1 MNDTYNSPFS
11 SRYASKKMQELFS
24 PQYKYQT
31 FRKLWYSLA
40 KAQHELG
47 LRVTEAQVNELKEHL
62 EDIDF
67 NVVADKENEI
77 KHDVM
82 AHIYAYG
89 LVAPNAKSIIHLGA
103 TSCYV
108 TDNTDLIIYKEA
120 LIYTKNLL
128 LGVMSYLCEFIEKT
142 KSIPTLG
149 YTHYQPAQLVTV
161 GKRASL
167 RLQDFL
173 TDLEEINFCLTQIK
187 FLGCRGTTGTEA
199 SFMELFNND
208 ETKIDEMNK
217 KIASDFGFEET
228 FDVCGQTYPRKL
240 DYRILSS
247 LSSISQS
254 CYKLA
259 NDIRLLQH
267 DNQLQEP
274 FSSNQVG
281 SSAMP
286 YKRNPMRCERICSL
300 SRYLQSNTLNAS
312 MTSSTQFLER
322 SLDDSAIRR
331 ISLPEGFLCVDS
343 ILHLTQNV
351 INGLEVNTKVIEAS
365 VKDYLPFIATENIMM
380 EACKKGADR
389 QVVHKIIRDV
399 TIEESNQLKE
409 GQKIDLLKELLKYKE
424 LKLNKKEIKDIL
436 NPTLYIGRRANQ
448 AQNLV
453 NKIRPLLK
461 GAILEAD
468 EIKL

>member
-62 EDIDF
+62 EDFDF
-67 NVVADKENEI
+67 NVVANKEKEI

-128 LGVMSYLCEFIEKT
+128 LGVMSYLCDFIEKT

-167 RLQDFL
+167 WLQDFL

-312 MTSSTQFLER
+312 TTSSTQFLER

-351 INGLEVNTKVIEAS
+351 INGLELNTKVIEAS
-365 VKDYLPFIATENIMM
+365 VKNYLPFIATENIMM

-399 TIEESNQLKE
+399 TIEESNKLKE

-436 NPTLYIGRRANQ
+436 NPTLYIGRSATQ
-448 AQNLV
+448 SQDLV

>member
-1 MNDTYNSPFS
+1 MNNTYNSPFS

-47 LRVTEAQVNELKEHL
+47 LRVTEVQVNELKEHL

-67 NVVADKENEI
+67 NVVADKEKEI

-128 LGVMSYLCEFIEKT
+128 LGVMSYLCDFIEKT

-167 RLQDFL
+167 WLQDFL

-365 VKDYLPFIATENIMM
+365 ITNYLPFIATENIMM

-399 TIEESNQLKE
+399 TIEESNKLKE

-436 NPTLYIGRRANQ
+436 NPALYIGRSATQ
-448 AQNLV
+448 SQNLV

>member
-67 NVVADKENEI
+67 NVVADKEKEI
-77 KHDVM
+77 KHDVS

-128 LGVMSYLCEFIEKT
+128 LGVMSYLCDFIEET

-167 RLQDFL
+167 WLQDFL

-228 FDVCGQTYPRKL
+228 FDVCGQNYPRKL

-351 INGLEVNTKVIEAS
+351 ISGLEVNTKVIEAS

-399 TIEESNQLKE
+399 TIEESNKLKE
-409 GQKIDLLKELLKYKE
+409 DQKIDLLKELLKYKE

-436 NPTLYIGRRANQ
+436 NPALYIGRSATQ

>member
-1 MNDTYNSPFS
+1 MSDTYNSPFS

-67 NVVADKENEI
+67 NVVADKEKEI

-128 LGVMSYLCEFIEKT
+128 LGVMSYLCDFIEKT

-167 RLQDFL
+167 WLQDFL
-173 TDLEEINFCLTQIK
+173 TDLEEINFSLTQIK

-300 SRYLQSNTLNAS
+300 SRYLQSTTLNAS
-312 MTSSTQFLER
+312 MTSSTPFLER

-365 VKDYLPFIATENIMM
+365 ITNYLPFIATENIMM

-399 TIEESNQLKE
+399 TIEESNKLKE

-436 NPTLYIGRRANQ
+436 NPTLYIGRSATQ

-453 NKIRPLLK
+453 DKIRPLLK

>member
-1 MNDTYNSPFS
+1 MNNTYNSPFS

-47 LRVTEAQVNELKEHL
+47 LRVTEVQVNELKEHL

-67 NVVADKENEI
+67 NVVADKEKEI

-128 LGVMSYLCEFIEKT
+128 LGVMSYLCDFIEKT

-167 RLQDFL
+167 WLQDFL

-365 VKDYLPFIATENIMM
+365 ITNYLPFIATENIMM

-399 TIEESNQLKE
+399 TIEESNKIKE
-409 GQKIDLLKELLKYKE
+409 GQEIDLLKELLKYKE

-436 NPTLYIGRRANQ
+436 NPALYIGRSATQ
-448 AQNLV
+448 SQNLV

>member
-1 MNDTYNSPFS
+1 MNATYNSPFS

-67 NVVADKENEI
+67 NVVADKEKEI

-128 LGVMSYLCEFIEKT
+128 LGVMSYLCDFIEKT

-167 RLQDFL
+167 WLQDFL

-286 YKRNPMRCERICSL
+286 YKRNPMSCERICSL

-399 TIEESNQLKE
+399 TIEESNKLKE
-409 GQKIDLLKELLKYKE
+409 GQEIDLLKELLKYKE

-436 NPTLYIGRRANQ
+436 NPTLYIGRSATQ
-448 AQNLV
+448 SQNLV

>member
-1 MNDTYNSPFS
+1 
-11 SRYASKKMQELFS
+11 
-24 PQYKYQT
+24 
-31 FRKLWYSLA
+31 
-40 KAQHELG
+40 
-47 LRVTEAQVNELKEHL
+47 
-62 EDIDF
+62 
-67 NVVADKENEI
+67 
-77 KHDVM
+77 
-82 AHIYAYG
+82 
-89 LVAPNAKSIIHLGA
+89 
-103 TSCYV
+103 
-108 TDNTDLIIYKEA
+108 
-120 LIYTKNLL
+120 
-128 LGVMSYLCEFIEKT
+128 
-142 KSIPTLG
+142 
-149 YTHYQPAQLVTV
+149 
-161 GKRASL
+161 
-167 RLQDFL
+167 
-173 TDLEEINFCLTQIK
+173 
-187 FLGCRGTTGTEA
+187 
-199 SFMELFNND
+199 
-208 ETKIDEMNK
+208 MNK

-365 VKDYLPFIATENIMM
+365 ITNYLPFIATENIMM

-399 TIEESNQLKE
+399 TIEESNKLKE

-436 NPTLYIGRRANQ
+436 NPALYIGRSATQ
-448 AQNLV
+448 SQNLV